1 MEKENKLHVYTG
13 DGKGKTTASM
23 GLALRMLGY
32 GKQVLIVQFMKHP
45 NSGELKA
52 LQQLPGAHIHQGATM
67 NRFTYQMDEEE
78 LQRTKREQTAEV
90 ERIIEEIHRIQP
102 ALTVLDEL
110 AVAIA
115 NYLVPR
121 EDAFRLIDEALKTG
135 EVVVTGRGAS
145 EALMDKADYVS
156 VIQAKKHPFNEGLPA
171 RKGIEW

>member
-1 MEKENKLHVYTG
+1 MKGYIQVYTG

-32 GKQVLIVQFMKHP
+32 GKPVLVVQFMKQP
-45 NSGELKA
+45 NSGELKG
-52 LQQLPGAHIHQGATM
+52 LQQLGAHIHQGAVM
-67 NRFTYQMDEEE
+67 NRFTFQMDEEE
-78 LQRTKREQTAEV
+78 LQRTKQEQTAEV
-90 ERIIEEIHRIQP
+90 DRIIGEIHRIQP

-110 AVAIA
+110 AVATA
-115 NYLVPR
+115 HYLVPQ
-121 EDAFRLIDEALKTG
+121 EDAMRLIDEALKTG

-156 VIQAKKHPFNEGLPA
+156 VIQAKKHPYDEGLPA

>member
-1 MEKENKLHVYTG
+1 MEKVNKLHVYTG

-32 GKQVLIVQFMKHP
+32 GKPVLVVQFMKQP
-45 NSGELKA
+45 NSGELKG
-52 LQQLPGAHIHQGATM
+52 LQQLGAHIHQGAVM
-67 NRFTYQMDEEE
+67 NRFTFQMDEEE
-78 LQRTKREQTAEV
+78 LQRTKQEQTAEV
-90 ERIIEEIHRIQP
+90 DRIIDEIHRIQP

-110 AVAIA
+110 AVATA
-115 NYLVPR
+115 HYLVPQ
-121 EDAFRLIDEALKTG
+121 EDAMRLIDEALKTG

-156 VIQAKKHPFNEGLPA
+156 VIQAKKHPYDEGLPA

>member
-1 MEKENKLHVYTG
+1 MEKGNKLHVYTG

-32 GKQVLIVQFMKHP
+32 GKPVLVVQFMKQP

-52 LQQLPGAHIHQGATM
+52 LQQLPGAHIHEGAVM
-67 NRFTYQMDEEE
+67 NRFTFQMDEEE
-78 LQRTKREQTAEV
+78 LQRTKQEQTAEV
-90 ERIIEEIHRIQP
+90 DRIIAEIQRIQP

-110 AVAIA
+110 AVATA
-115 NYLVPR
+115 HYLVPQ
-121 EDAFRLIDEALKTG
+121 EDAMRLIDEALKTG

-156 VIQAKKHPFNEGLPA
+156 IIQARKHPFDDGLPA